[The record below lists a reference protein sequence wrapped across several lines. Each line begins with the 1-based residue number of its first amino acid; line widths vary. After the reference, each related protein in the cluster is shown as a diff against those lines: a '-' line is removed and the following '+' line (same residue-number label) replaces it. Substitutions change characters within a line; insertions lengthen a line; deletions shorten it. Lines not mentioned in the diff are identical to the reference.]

1 MASTSYV
8 ALLRAV
14 NLPSHNKVGMRD
26 LVSLGVA
33 LDLEAPRSLLQSGN
47 LLFRS
52 GSRDPAT
59 LERMLESAAAERLD
73 LKTDF
78 FVRSAAEWRALIVGN
93 PFAAEAKVAPGHLVA
108 LCLKDDP
115 GRTAASAL
123 QKAIV
128 GRETAH
134 VSGRHIYLV
143 YPDGIGSS
151 RLTTAVIEKAIGTR
165 GTARNWNTVQKVA
178 ALLEA

>member
-1 MASTSYV
+1 MASISYV
-8 ALLRAV
+8 ALVRAV
-14 NLPSHNKVGMRD
+14 NLPSHNKVAMRD
-26 LVSLGVA
+26 LVSLGAA
-33 LDLEAPRSLLQSGN
+33 LGLEAPRSLLQSGN

-52 GSRDPAT
+52 GRRDPAT
-59 LERMLESAAAERLD
+59 LERMLESAAAERLG

-78 FVRSAAEWRALIVGN
+78 FVRSAVEWRALIVGN

-108 LCLKDDP
+108 LCLKGEP
-115 GRTAASAL
+115 GHTAASAL

-134 VSGRHIYLV
+134 VSGRHVYLV

-151 RLTTAVIEKAIGTR
+151 RLTTAVIEKAIGMR
-165 GTARNWNTVQKVA
+165 GTGRNWNTVQKITA
-178 ALLEA
+178 MLEA

>member
-1 MASTSYV
+1 MASIPYV

-14 NLPSHNKVGMRD
+14 NLPSHNKVAMRD
-26 LVSLGVA
+26 LVSLSAA
-33 LDLEAPRSLLQSGN
+33 LDLETPSSLLQSGN

-52 GSRDPAT
+52 GRRDPAL
-59 LERMLESAAAERLD
+59 LERMLEAATAERLD
-73 LKTDF
+73 VQTDF

-108 LCLKDDP
+108 LCLKGEP
-115 GRTAASAL
+115 GRTGASAL

-134 VSGRHIYLV
+134 VSGRHVYLV

-151 RLTTAVIEKAIGTR
+151 RLTTAVIEKAIGMRAT
-165 GTARNWNTVQKVA
+165 GRNWNTVLKIA
-178 ALLEA
+178 ARLDA